1 MNRQHAGM
9 NWPRNA
15 EFSARSGD
23 RSYEFVPAPSLRQ
36 DRTMPPTV
44 HDDPDQSRY
53 VIEVDG
59 GDSGGAA
66 GAPAGPAGAPAGP
79 AGPAG
84 FTEYHLHDGVIA
96 FLHTEVDPAHQG
108 EGLATTLIRGALD
121 D

>member
-1 MNRQHAGM
+1 
-9 NWPRNA
+9 
-15 EFSARSGD
+15 
-23 RSYEFVPAPSLRQ
+23 
-36 DRTMPPTV
+36 MPPTV

-59 GDSGGAA
+59 GDSG
-66 GAPAGPAGAPAGP
+66 APAGAP

-121 D
+121 DARRRGLAVQPFCAFVRRFIADDRTYADLVREDEWPRFGLGA